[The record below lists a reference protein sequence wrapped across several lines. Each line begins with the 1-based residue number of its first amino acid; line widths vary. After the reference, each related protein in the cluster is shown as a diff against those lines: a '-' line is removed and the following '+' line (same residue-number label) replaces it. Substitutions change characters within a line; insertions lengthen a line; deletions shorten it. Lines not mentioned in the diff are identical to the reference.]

1 MGRVKE
7 FGQEVLHMALVSAGG
22 FRAADKED
30 RKSSFKEVMKMA
42 HRVEKGS
49 KDPSLYQKVADG
61 KATKDDKAKLLEL
74 YSALPANKPPKGDA
88 DAWKKSTTAIVD
100 AAKGVV
106 DGKADAE
113 KNLKMAMACLDC
125 HKAFRAP
132 PK

>member
-22 FRAADKED
+22 FRAAEKED
-30 RKSSFKEVMKMA
+30 PKYSIKEVMKMA
-42 HRVEKGS
+42 HTVEKGS

-88 DAWKKSTTAIVD
+88 DAGKKSTTATAD
-100 AAKGVV
+100 AAKAVA
-106 DGKADAE
+106 DGKEDS
-113 KNLKMAMACLDC
+113 KQTL
-125 HKAFRAP
+125 
-132 PK
+132 

>member
-1 MGRVKE
+1 MRNVKY
-7 FGQEVLHMALVSAGG
+7 FGLAVLTLALVSAGV

-30 RKSSFKEVMKMA
+30 PKYSVKEVMKMA
-42 HRVEKGS
+42 HTVEKGS

-106 DGKADAE
+106 YGQADA
-113 KNLKMAMACLDC
+113 
-125 HKAFRAP
+125 
-132 PK
+132 